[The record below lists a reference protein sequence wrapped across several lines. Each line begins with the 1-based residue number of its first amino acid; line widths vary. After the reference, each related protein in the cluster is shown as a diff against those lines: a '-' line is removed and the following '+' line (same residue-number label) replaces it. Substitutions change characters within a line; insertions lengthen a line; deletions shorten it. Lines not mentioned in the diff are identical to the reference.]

1 MNPQDPNHPDL
12 TAYALGELSPDQE
25 LEAREW
31 IASSP
36 ETYAELA
43 RIEQVTDAL
52 HQGAPVP
59 TAKLY
64 PDQRQAVLNPTKSP
78 RFVTPM
84 MPRSPA
90 VRRQSKIAPF
100 LAGMAKLAAAAAI
113 ALGAFMLGKHFG
125 GPVSTELATS
135 DQPVAAPVREMHA
148 QKEPL
153 RSTPVPKLETP
164 VVAVPTATDE
174 PAKAQPAVPSKPPVI
189 VVAQAPTSPAETPV
203 QAASRAGTQA
213 IAVPAKQP
221 VPPPQVA
228 KTPTTSVSVNDDG
241 FTSTHRNA
249 VSRVTLRP
257 HETRPAPVRLKGQT
271 LASPLISQ
279 PPQAQPTGADRGRA
293 PDLFIHSWKAEV
305 ASCPWNGDHKLL
317 RVHIQL
323 PADQPA
329 AVSPDHAYPLQ
340 VNFDGISVRSYRL
353 LSKSQHAPLEGS
365 NSALNVLWYE
375 IVPNANAAEPSR
387 DSGRIFATIT
397 LPNARFTTQA
407 VGPFDS
413 SKLQALDRGLAWENA
428 RDDFLFETAIVG
440 FGLLLRGE
448 DHLGSLNHDLVLRIA
463 ERAKGTDPGGE
474 RARFIRLVRDAKQI
488 TGI

>member
-12 TAYALGELSPDQE
+12 TAYVLGELSPDQE
-25 LEAREW
+25 LATREW

-36 ETYAELA
+36 EAYAELV

-64 PDQRQAVLNPTKSP
+64 PDQRQAVLNPARSP

-90 VRRQSKIAPF
+90 VRRPSRIAPF

-113 ALGAFMLGKHFG
+113 ALGAFMLGKHLG
-125 GPVSTELATS
+125 GPVSTELATT
-135 DQPVAAPVREMHA
+135 DQPAAPVSERQIE
-148 QKEPL
+148 KKPL
-153 RSTPVPKLETP
+153 RSTPVPKLETSI
-164 VVAVPTATDE
+164 VAAPTVTPE
-174 PAKAQPAVPSKPPVI
+174 PAKPQPAVTSKPRAI
-189 VVAQAPTSPAETPV
+189 LVAQAPASSAEMPV
-203 QAASRAGTQA
+203 QAPSRVATQA
-213 IAVPAKQP
+213 VAVPAKQP
-221 VPPPQVA
+221 APPPQVA
-228 KTPTTSVSVNDDG
+228 KAPTASVAASDDG
-241 FTSTHRNA
+241 FTITNRNA
-249 VSRVTLRP
+249 ISRVILRP
-257 HETRPAPVRLKGQT
+257 HETRPAPVRPKGQT
-271 LASPLISQ
+271 LASPLVGP
-279 PPQAQPTGADRGRA
+279 PPQPNATGADRGRA

-305 ASCPWNGDHKLL
+305 ASCPWKTDHKLL

-340 VNFDGISVRSYRL
+340 VSFDGISVRSYRL

-375 IVPNANAAEPSR
+375 IVPNAKAAEPSR
-387 DSGRIFATIT
+387 DSGRILATIT

-448 DHLGSLNHDLVLRIA
+448 DNLGSLNHDLVLTIA
-463 ERAKGTDPGGE
+463 ERAKGADPGGE
-474 RARFIRLVRDAKQI
+474 RARFLKLVRDAKQI